1 LLIPPQNRLESAMH
15 NPLEGVQPE
24 RDQECMVPA
33 ENYTARNMPLVR
45 RQCRK

>member
-1 LLIPPQNRLESAMH
+1 MY

-24 RDQECMVPA
+24 KDQECMVPA
-33 ENYTARNMPLVR
+33 EKYKARNMPLAR